1 MDLNGLKVTI
11 FVEEGLAVYVVSRDM
26 VLRDIDSANLVLRA
40 VLSLIC
46 PIRCPQ
52 GIHIWHVYV

>member
-26 VLRDIDSANLVLRA
+26 VLRDIDSANLE
-40 VLSLIC
+40 
-46 PIRCPQ
+46 
-52 GIHIWHVYV
+52 YVSQE

>member
-26 VLRDIDSANLVLRA
+26 VLRA
-40 VLSLIC
+40 VLSPIC